1 MINLTKDQINA
12 LSSVLYEDIVNK
24 VEANNKKYVEKI
36 MEDETFNNAYNEFES
51 TLKEANALAS
61 KADKIR
67 KEALR
72 SIRVKLQS
80 LNVDIYDSKKSIAYH
95 YGKAIGKIKSEVTK
109 KDLRD
114 RITLCTIESRDLE
127 TLKQNIIKSFN
138 V

>member
-36 MEDETFNNAYNEFES
+36 MEDETFNNAYNEFELA
-51 TLKEANALAS
+51 LKEAKALAS
-61 KADKIR
+61 KADKTR

-72 SIRVKLQS
+72 SIRAKLQS
-80 LNVDIYDSKKSIAYH
+80 LNVIYMI
-95 YGKAIGKIKSEVTK
+95 
-109 KDLRD
+109 LR
-114 RITLCTIESRDLE
+114 
-127 TLKQNIIKSFN
+127 K

>member
-36 MEDETFNNAYNEFES
+36 MEDETFNNAYNEFELA
-51 TLKEANALAS
+51 LKEAKALAS
-61 KADKIR
+61 KADKTR

-72 SIRVKLQS
+72 SIRAKLQS
-80 LNVDIYDSKKSIAYH
+80 LNVNIYDSKKSIAYY
-95 YGKAIGKIKSEVTK
+95 YGKALGKISEITK

>member
-61 KADKIR
+61 KADKTR

-72 SIRVKLQS
+72 SIRAKLQS
-80 LNVDIYDSKKSIAYH
+80 LNVNIYDSKKSIAYY
-95 YGKAIGKIKSEVTK
+95 YGKALGKISEITK

>member
-51 TLKEANALAS
+51 ALKEAKALAS
-61 KADKIR
+61 KADKTR

-72 SIRVKLQS
+72 SIRAKLQS
-80 LNVDIYDSKKSIAYH
+80 LNVNIYDSKKSIAYY
-95 YGKAIGKIKSEVTK
+95 YGKALGKISEITK